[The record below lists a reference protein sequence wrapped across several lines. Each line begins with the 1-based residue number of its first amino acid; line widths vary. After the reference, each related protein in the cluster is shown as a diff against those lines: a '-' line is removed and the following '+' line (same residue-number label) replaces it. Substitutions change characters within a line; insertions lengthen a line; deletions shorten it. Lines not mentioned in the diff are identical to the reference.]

1 MDTDKIKIIMELFEK
16 SDISK
21 MHMEDGDFKLTLEKN
36 VEVQTVVMKD
46 KTLEE
51 SENPKEESVE
61 LKSGIEVKSPLVG
74 TYYQA
79 SGENQPPFVSVGD
92 EVKVGDTLCIVEAMK
107 VMNEI
112 KSQVAGRVQSIKVE
126 NGEAVEY
133 DQVLM
138 VIE

>member
-1 MDTDKIKIIMELFEK
+1 MDTDKIKIIMELFEG

-36 VEVQTVVMKD
+36 VEIQTVTK
-46 KTLEE
+46 KNEE
-51 SENPKEESVE
+51 DVNPNKESVE
-61 LKSGIEVKSPLVG
+61 VKSGIEVKSPLVG
-74 TYYQA
+74 TFYEA
-79 SGENQPPFVSVGD
+79 SGVGQPPFVSVGD

-112 KSQVAGRVQSIKVE
+112 KSQVNGKVQAIKVE
-126 NGEAVEY
+126 NGEAIEY

>member
-36 VEVQTVVMKD
+36 VEVQTVLVKN
-46 KTLEE
+46 EE
-51 SENPKEESVE
+51 DESPKEESIEV
-61 LKSGIEVKSPLVG
+61 KSGIEVKSPLVG
-74 TYYQA
+74 TYYAA
-79 SGENQPPFVSVGD
+79 SGENQPPYVSVGD

-112 KSQVAGRVQSIKVE
+112 KSQVNGKVQEIKVE

-138 VIE
+138 VIA

>member
-1 MDTDKIKIIMELFEK
+1 MDTDKIKIIMELFEG

-36 VEVQTVVMKD
+36 VEVQTVLVKNQED
-46 KTLEE
+46 
-51 SENPKEESVE
+51 ENPKEESIEV
-61 LKSGIEVKSPLVG
+61 KSGIEVKSPLVG

-112 KSQVAGRVQSIKVE
+112 KSQVNGKVQEIKVE

>member
-21 MHMEDGDFKLTLEKN
+21 MYMEDGDFKLTLEKN
-36 VEVQTVVMKD
+36 VEIQTVVKNNE
-46 KTLEE
+46 TLKEDE
-51 SENPKEESVE
+51 SPKEESVE
-61 LKSGIEVKSPLVG
+61 LKSGVEVKSPLVG

>member
-1 MDTDKIKIIMELFEK
+1 MDTDKIKIIMELFES

-36 VEVQTVVMKD
+36 VEVQTVAMKN
-46 KTLEE
+46 EE
-51 SENPKEESVE
+51 DESPKKESVE
-61 LKSGIEVKSPLVG
+61 VKSGIEVKSPLVG

-92 EVKVGDTLCIVEAMK
+92 EVQVGDTLCIVEAMK

-112 KSQVAGRVQSIKVE
+112 KSQVAGKVQAIKVE

-138 VIE
+138 IIE